1 MPALCWHDWKTQ
13 VPDAQHGMR
22 GSECALVHHILATWL
37 PGREVRMFGSRA
49 LGTPKPYSDLDLVIM
64 GETPTDLSTLGQLH
78 EAFASSDLPWR
89 VDVVDWAT
97 TTSEFRAHITTHSSP
112 LPPAQPL

>member
-1 MPALCWHDWKTQ
+1 MPDFCWHAWKTQ
-13 VPDAQHGMR
+13 VTDAQHGMH
-22 GSECALVHHILATWL
+22 EAEYALVHHILATWL
-37 PGREVRMFGSRA
+37 PGGEVRMFGSRA
-49 LGTPKPYSDLDLVIM
+49 LGTHKPYSDLDLVIM
-64 GETPTDLSTLGQLH
+64 GNTPTDLSTLGQLK

-97 TTSEFRAHITTHSSP
+97 TTPEFRSHIATDSSP